1 MKYPITPEFMY
12 SLPLPLMRLY
22 QRLEEQILDDL
33 CSRVAMTGEMTET
46 AIEHIR
52 SLQRRGY
59 DYKKINEYI
68 RKALKLTQSEF
79 DTVWNKAVQR
89 NQQYF
94 DTLIDD
100 NLILGENNFNADL
113 FMQEINAIEMQTLGE
128 LTNITRSMG
137 FACRAPDGTVKV
149 DDIGRMYQR
158 VLDDALM
165 RVESGQSYNVA
176 IRDATKMLTD
186 SGLQYVDYES
196 GWHNRVDVAARR
208 AVMTG
213 VTQLS
218 RQYTEQTAT
227 LLDTPYREVTAHR
240 GARDGEG
247 KTPWASHKK
256 WQGRVYSVRTGD
268 IYPSI
273 YEVCGLAEVDGLCG
287 ANCRHMY
294 HIWIEGVSERTYTDE
309 ELENIDP
316 PPFEFEG
323 KQYTFYEA
331 TQKQRQVEASLR
343 KVKRELIAA
352 KGRGDDEEYTTKA
365 VRYRRL
371 NEEYEA
377 FSKAAGLRPQYER
390 GNIAE
395 FGPKEAREATK
406 AALTPK
412 QLPPEFQQAGGK
424 AKPPAEYDGDF
435 NDFQPLNI
443 SKTEAD
449 TFRSLRDSANKNG
462 FEYGA
467 VIENGKTGNI
477 VTSSLPGAVKI
488 SLDGHGNGL
497 TVLHS
502 HTNAT
507 PFSAKDFEWLLDS
520 KVDKIGVI
528 GYNGD
533 AYVCYIGYGERPSI
547 EEFLSAKRMLETE
560 ANNTVVELP
569 GFFDWTIEER
579 NYMAIREQAYRIAQ
593 HFGWTMEGG
602 RIDG

>member
-12 SLPLPLMRLY
+12 SLPLPLMRIY
-22 QRLEEQILDDL
+22 QRLEEKILEDI

-68 RKALKLTQSEF
+68 RKTLKLTQSEF

-100 NLILGENNFNADL
+100 NLILGEHNFNADL

-137 FACRAPDGTVKV
+137 FAYRAPDGTVKV

-256 WQGRVYSVRTGD
+256 WQGRVYSVRIGD

-273 YEVCGLAEVDGLCG
+273 YEVCGLDEVDGLCG

-294 HIWIEGVSERTYTDE
+294 HIWIDGVSERTYTDE

-395 FGPKEAREATK
+395 FSADAARETNRAYLEIVKK
-406 AALTPK
+406 AD
-412 QLPPEFQQAGGK
+412 GM
-424 AKPPAEYDGDF
+424 YDTGSENGNVD
-435 NDFQPLNI
+435 
-443 SKTEAD
+443 AY
-449 TFRSLRDSANKNG
+449 LRDLPIRRRIQNEYSQEMNVGRQNG
-462 FEYGA
+462 HYVGTNEYNMYVQKQQRQGLYGPS
-467 VIENGKTGNI
+467 VVTVTPDELKELFNQYSSTGIIMRDEKTGRWKESELI
-477 VTSSLPGAVKI
+477 
-488 SLDGHGNGL
+488 
-497 TVLHS
+497 TV
-502 HTNAT
+502 N
-507 PFSAKDFEWLLDS
+507 
-520 KVDKIGVI
+520 DKII
-528 GYNGD
+528 GQTVDLQTGEKIDTPCFTIHYSRKKGWHIVP
-533 AYVCYIGYGERPSI
+533 AYSDNKGRKDCYVQY
-547 EEFLSAKRMLETE
+547 
-560 ANNTVVELP
+560 
-569 GFFDWTIEER
+569 
-579 NYMAIREQAYRIAQ
+579 Q
-593 HFGWTMEGG
+593 
-602 RIDG
+602 

>member
-12 SLPLPLMRLY
+12 SLPLPLIYLF
-22 QRLEEQILDDL
+22 QRLEEQILEDI

-59 DYKKINEYI
+59 DYKAINEYI
-68 RKALKLTQSEF
+68 RKTLKLTQSEF

-113 FMQEINAIEMQTLGE
+113 FMAEINAIEMQTLGE

-137 FACRAPDGTVKV
+137 FAYRAPDGTVKV

-256 WQGRVYSVRTGD
+256 WQGRVYSIHTDD

-273 YEVCGLAEVDGLCG
+273 YEVCGLGEVDGLCG

-294 HIWIEGVSERTYTDE
+294 HVWVEGVSERTYTDE

-352 KGRGDDEEYTTKA
+352 KGRGDDEEYTVKA

-412 QLPPEFQQAGGK
+412 QLPPELQQAGGR

-443 SKTEAD
+443 SKTERD
-449 TFRSLRDSANKNG
+449 SFRSLRDSANKNG

-467 VIENGKTGNI
+467 VIENGRTGNI
-477 VTSSLPGAVKI
+477 VTSNLPGAVKI
-488 SLDGHGNGL
+488 SLDGHGKGL

-533 AYVCYIGYGERPSI
+533 AYICYIGYGDRPPL
-547 EEFLSAKRMLETE
+547 EELRNTADLLANE
-560 ANNTVVELP
+560 ANRTIIDYP
-569 GFFDWTIEER
+569 GFFDWTLEER

>member
-1 MKYPITPEFMY
+1 MRYPITPEFMY
-12 SLPLPLMRLY
+12 SLPLPLIYLF
-22 QRLEEQILDDL
+22 QRLEEQILEDI
-33 CSRVAMTGEMTET
+33 CSRVAMAGEMTET
-46 AIEHIR
+46 AVEHIR

-68 RKALKLTQSEF
+68 RKTLKLTQSEF

-113 FMQEINAIEMQTLGE
+113 FVQEINAIEMQTLGE

-137 FACRAPDGTVKV
+137 FAYRAPDGTVKV

-273 YEVCGLAEVDGLCG
+273 YEVCGLDEVDGLCG

-309 ELENIDP
+309 ELDNIDP

-377 FSKAAGLRPQYER
+377 FSKAAGLRPQRER

-395 FGPKEAREATK
+395 FGADAARETNRAYRELVKK
-406 AALTPK
+406 AD
-412 QLPPEFQQAGGK
+412 GM
-424 AKPPAEYDGDF
+424 YDTGSDSG
-435 NDFQPLNI
+435 NVD
-443 SKTEAD
+443 AY
-449 TFRSLRDSANKNG
+449 LRDLPIRRRIQNEYSHEMNVGRQNGHYVGTNEYNMYVQKQQRQGLYGPSVVTVTPDELKELFNQYSSKGILERFRDTSAWDEK
-462 FEYGA
+462 ET
-467 VIENGKTGNI
+467 IT
-477 VTSSLPGAVKI
+477 
-488 SLDGHGNGL
+488 
-497 TVLHS
+497 
-502 HTNAT
+502 
-507 PFSAKDFEWLLDS
+507 FS
-520 KVDKIGVI
+520 DKVI
-528 GYNGD
+528 GYTVNTKTGEKIETSCFTIHYSRKKGWHIVP
-533 AYVCYIGYGERPSI
+533 AYADMKG
-547 EEFLSAKRMLETE
+547 AKDSYVPTRS
-560 ANNTVVELP
+560 
-569 GFFDWTIEER
+569 G
-579 NYMAIREQAYRIAQ
+579 
-593 HFGWTMEGG
+593 
-602 RIDG
+602 

>member
-22 QRLEEQILDDL
+22 QRLEEQILEDI

-68 RKALKLTQSEF
+68 RKTLKLTQSEF

-100 NLILGENNFNADL
+100 NLILGENNFNSDL

-137 FACRAPDGTVKV
+137 FAYRAPDGTVKV

-273 YEVCGLAEVDGLCG
+273 YEVCGLDEVDGLCG

-377 FSKAAGLRPQYER
+377 FSNAAGLRPQYER

-395 FGPKEAREATK
+395 FGADAARETNRAYLEIVKK
-406 AALTPK
+406 AD
-412 QLPPEFQQAGGK
+412 GM
-424 AKPPAEYDGDF
+424 YDTGSENGNVD
-435 NDFQPLNI
+435 
-443 SKTEAD
+443 AY
-449 TFRSLRDSANKNG
+449 LRDLPIRRRIQNEYSHEMNVGRQNGHYAGTNEYNMYVQKQQRQGLYGPSVVTVTPDELKELFNQYSSTGIIMRDEKTGRWKESELITVNDKIIGQTVDLQTGEKIDTPCFTIHYSRKNG
-462 FEYGA
+462 WH
-467 VIENGKTGNI
+467 I
-477 VTSSLPGAVKI
+477 VPAYSDNKGR
-488 SLDGHGNGL
+488 
-497 TVLHS
+497 
-502 HTNAT
+502 
-507 PFSAKDFEWLLDS
+507 KDC
-520 KVDKIGVI
+520 
-528 GYNGD
+528 
-533 AYVCYIGYGERPSI
+533 YV
-547 EEFLSAKRMLETE
+547 
-560 ANNTVVELP
+560 
-569 GFFDWTIEER
+569 
-579 NYMAIREQAYRIAQ
+579 Q
-593 HFGWTMEGG
+593 HQ
-602 RIDG
+602 

>member
-22 QRLEEQILDDL
+22 QRLEEQILEDI

-68 RKALKLTQSEF
+68 RKTLKLTQSEF
-79 DTVWNKAVQR
+79 DAAWNKAVQR

-113 FMQEINAIEMQTLGE
+113 FVQEINAIEMQTLGE

-137 FACRAPDGTVKV
+137 FAYRAPDGTVKV

-227 LLDTPYREVTAHR
+227 LMDTPYREVTAHR

-273 YEVCGLAEVDGLCG
+273 YEVCGLDEVDGLCG

-316 PPFEFEG
+316 PPFEFDG

-371 NEEYEA
+371 NEEYKA

-395 FGPKEAREATK
+395 FGPKEAREAAKANKDYLDRQQINSPVNSRNTAKGRPSAVLQYNVELNKRQENLLSRLTEYDSRVTVRKADVSLNDLSDLTAKTGVEYALFTK
-406 AALTPK
+406 
-412 QLPPEFQQAGGK
+412 GGERLIIRGSSTKVNIDIAK
-424 AKPPAEYDGDF
+424 AKELA
-435 NDFQPLNI
+435 
-443 SKTEAD
+443 
-449 TFRSLRDSANKNG
+449 
-462 FEYGA
+462 
-467 VIENGKTGNI
+467 
-477 VTSSLPGAVKI
+477 
-488 SLDGHGNGL
+488 
-497 TVLHS
+497 
-502 HTNAT
+502 
-507 PFSAKDFEWLLDS
+507 
-520 KVDKIGVI
+520 
-528 GYNGD
+528 YNGYRWSGHTHPGSD
-533 AYVCYIGYGERPSI
+533 ENTLIASGGDYEVLKAFGQKTSVIYNSLGRYMCFS
-547 EEFLSAKRMLETE
+547 TE
-560 ANNTVVELP
+560 
-569 GFFDWTIEER
+569 
-579 NYMAIREQAYRIAQ
+579 
-593 HFGWTMEGG
+593 
-602 RIDG
+602 

>member
-12 SLPLPLMRLY
+12 SLPLPLIYLF
-22 QRLEEQILDDL
+22 QRLEEQILEDI

-68 RKALKLTQSEF
+68 QKALKLTQSEF

-100 NLILGENNFNADL
+100 NLILGENNFNANL
-113 FMQEINAIEMQTLGE
+113 FMAEINAIEMQTLGE

-137 FACRAPDGTVKV
+137 FAYRAPDGTVKV

-273 YEVCGLAEVDGLCG
+273 YEVCGLDEVDGLCG

-352 KGRGDDEEYTTKA
+352 KGRGDDEEYTVKA

-377 FSKAAGLRPQYER
+377 FSKAAGLRPQRER

-395 FGPKEAREATK
+395 FGADAARETNRAYRELVKK
-406 AALTPK
+406 AD
-412 QLPPEFQQAGGK
+412 GM
-424 AKPPAEYDGDF
+424 YDTGSENGNVD
-435 NDFQPLNI
+435 
-443 SKTEAD
+443 AY
-449 TFRSLRDSANKNG
+449 LRDLPIRRRIQNEYSHEMNVGRQNGHYVGTNEYNMYVQKQQRQGLSGPSVVTVTPEELKELFNQYSSTGIIMRDEKTGRWKESELITVNDKIIGQTVDLQTGEKIDTPCFTIHYSRKNG
-462 FEYGA
+462 WH
-467 VIENGKTGNI
+467 I
-477 VTSSLPGAVKI
+477 VPAYSDNKGM
-488 SLDGHGNGL
+488 
-497 TVLHS
+497 
-502 HTNAT
+502 
-507 PFSAKDFEWLLDS
+507 KDS
-520 KVDKIGVI
+520 
-528 GYNGD
+528 
-533 AYVCYIGYGERPSI
+533 YV
-547 EEFLSAKRMLETE
+547 
-560 ANNTVVELP
+560 
-569 GFFDWTIEER
+569 
-579 NYMAIREQAYRIAQ
+579 Q
-593 HFGWTMEGG
+593 HQ
-602 RIDG
+602 

>member
-1 MKYPITPEFMY
+1 MRYPITPDFMY
-12 SLPLPLMRLY
+12 SLPLPLIYLF
-22 QRLEEQILDDL
+22 QRLEEQILEDI

-59 DYKKINEYI
+59 DYGKINEYI

-113 FMQEINAIEMQTLGE
+113 FMAEINAIEMQTLGE

-137 FACRAPDGTVKV
+137 FAYRAPDGTVKV

-218 RQYTEQTAT
+218 RQYTEQAAT

-256 WQGRVYSVRTGD
+256 WQGRVYSIHTGD

-273 YEVCGLAEVDGLCG
+273 YEVCGLGEVDGLCG

-294 HIWIEGVSERTYTDE
+294 HVWVEGVSERTYTDE

-352 KGRGDDEEYTTKA
+352 KGRGDDEEYTVKA

-377 FSKAAGLRPQYER
+377 FSKAAGLRTQRER

-395 FGPKEAREATK
+395 FGPKEAREASKAAKAFDNRTAESQRIIEKTVVNQPENDIMRLPDIQIGRSVGAKAANYDIVLPNSEIVHLTEGTKVTEVQVIAGKGRNRKIDVVHILIERYPGTKESEWQKAKGIGYVDYRGESYK
-406 AALTPK
+406 AALHWYQEPTIGRVEWKVKPDA
-412 QLPPEFQQAGGK
+412 AG
-424 AKPPAEYDGDF
+424 
-435 NDFQPLNI
+435 N
-443 SKTEAD
+443 
-449 TFRSLRDSANKNG
+449 
-462 FEYGA
+462 
-467 VIENGKTGNI
+467 
-477 VTSSLPGAVKI
+477 
-488 SLDGHGNGL
+488 
-497 TVLHS
+497 
-502 HTNAT
+502 
-507 PFSAKDFEWLLDS
+507 W
-520 KVDKIGVI
+520 
-528 GYNGD
+528 
-533 AYVCYIGYGERPSI
+533 
-547 EEFLSAKRMLETE
+547 
-560 ANNTVVELP
+560 
-569 GFFDWTIEER
+569 FFDE
-579 NYMAIREQAYRIAQ
+579 
-593 HFGWTMEGG
+593 
-602 RIDG
+602 D

>member
-1 MKYPITPEFMY
+1 MY

-22 QRLEEQILDDL
+22 QRLEEQILEDI

-68 RKALKLTQSEF
+68 RKTLKLTQSEF
-79 DTVWNKAVQR
+79 DTVWNKTVQR

-100 NLILGENNFNADL
+100 NLILGENNFKADL
-113 FMQEINAIEMQTLGE
+113 FMAEINAIEMQTLGE

-137 FACRAPDGTVKV
+137 FAYRAPDGTVKV

-273 YEVCGLAEVDGLCG
+273 YEVCGLDEVDGLCG

-377 FSKAAGLRPQYER
+377 FSKAAGLRPQRER

-395 FGPKEAREATK
+395 FGADAARETNRAYRELVKKAEGMYDTGSENGNVDAYLRDLPIRRRIQNEYSHEMNVGQQNKHYPGTNEYNMYVQKQQKLGLYGPSIVTVTQDELKELFNQYSSTGIIMRDEKIGRWKEAELIT
-406 AALTPK
+406 
-412 QLPPEFQQAGGK
+412 
-424 AKPPAEYDGDF
+424 
-435 NDFQPLNI
+435 
-443 SKTEAD
+443 
-449 TFRSLRDSANKNG
+449 
-462 FEYGA
+462 
-467 VIENGKTGNI
+467 
-477 VTSSLPGAVKI
+477 
-488 SLDGHGNGL
+488 
-497 TVLHS
+497 
-502 HTNAT
+502 TN
-507 PFSAKDFEWLLDS
+507 
-520 KVDKIGVI
+520 DKII
-528 GYNGD
+528 GQTVDLQTGEKIDTSCFTIHYSRKKGWHIVP
-533 AYVCYIGYGERPSI
+533 AYADNKG
-547 EEFLSAKRMLETE
+547 
-560 ANNTVVELP
+560 
-569 GFFDWTIEER
+569 
-579 NYMAIREQAYRIAQ
+579 REDSYVQ
-593 HFGWTMEGG
+593 HQ
-602 RIDG
+602 

>member
-1 MKYPITPEFMY
+1 MRYPITPDFMY
-12 SLPLPLMRLY
+12 SLPLPLIYLF
-22 QRLEEQILDDL
+22 QRLEEQILEDI

-59 DYKKINEYI
+59 DYRKINEYI
-68 RKALKLTQSEF
+68 RKTLNLTQSEF

-113 FMQEINAIEMQTLGE
+113 FMAEINAIEMQTLGE

-137 FACRAPDGTVKV
+137 FAYRAPDGTVKV

-176 IRDATKMLTD
+176 IRDAAKMLTD
-186 SGLQYVDYES
+186 SGLQYVDYET

-273 YEVCGLAEVDGLCG
+273 YEVCGLDEVDGLCG

-371 NEEYEA
+371 NDEYEA

-395 FGPKEAREATK
+395 FGADAARETNRAYRELVKRADGMYDTGSENGNVDAYLRDLPIRRRIQNEYSHEMNVGRQNGHYVGTNEYNMYVQKQQRQGFYGPSVITAT
-406 AALTPK
+406 
-412 QLPPEFQQAGGK
+412 
-424 AKPPAEYDGDF
+424 PAELKELFEQYS
-435 NDFQPLNI
+435 
-443 SKTEAD
+443 SKGILERFRD
-449 TFRSLRDSANKNG
+449 TSAWDEK
-462 FEYGA
+462 ET
-467 VIENGKTGNI
+467 IT
-477 VTSSLPGAVKI
+477 
-488 SLDGHGNGL
+488 
-497 TVLHS
+497 
-502 HTNAT
+502 
-507 PFSAKDFEWLLDS
+507 FS
-520 KVDKIGVI
+520 DKVI
-528 GYNGD
+528 GYTVNTKTGEKIETSCFTIHYSRKKGWHIVP
-533 AYVCYIGYGERPSI
+533 AYADMKG
-547 EEFLSAKRMLETE
+547 AKDSYVPTRS
-560 ANNTVVELP
+560 
-569 GFFDWTIEER
+569 G
-579 NYMAIREQAYRIAQ
+579 
-593 HFGWTMEGG
+593 
-602 RIDG
+602 

>member
-22 QRLEEQILDDL
+22 QRLEEQILEDI

-52 SLQRRGY
+52 SLKRRGY

-68 RKALKLTQSEF
+68 RNTLKLTQSEF
-79 DTVWNKAVQR
+79 DAVWNKAVQR

-94 DTLIDD
+94 NTLIDD

-137 FACRAPDGTVKV
+137 FAYRAPDGTVKV
-149 DDIGRMYQR
+149 DDIGEMYQR

-273 YEVCGLAEVDGLCG
+273 YEVCGLDEVDGLCG

-395 FGPKEAREATK
+395 FGPKEARETAK
-406 AALTPK
+406 ANKDYLERQQINSPVNSRNTAKGRPSAVLQYNVELNKRQENLLSRLTEYDSRVTERKADVSLNDLSALTAK
-412 QLPPEFQQAGGK
+412 TGVEYALFTKGGERLIIRGSSTKVNIDIAK
-424 AKPPAEYDGDF
+424 AKELA
-435 NDFQPLNI
+435 
-443 SKTEAD
+443 
-449 TFRSLRDSANKNG
+449 
-462 FEYGA
+462 
-467 VIENGKTGNI
+467 
-477 VTSSLPGAVKI
+477 
-488 SLDGHGNGL
+488 
-497 TVLHS
+497 
-502 HTNAT
+502 
-507 PFSAKDFEWLLDS
+507 
-520 KVDKIGVI
+520 
-528 GYNGD
+528 YNGYRWSGHTHPGSD
-533 AYVCYIGYGERPSI
+533 ENTLIASGGDYEVLKAFGQKTSVIYNSLGRYMCFS
-547 EEFLSAKRMLETE
+547 TE
-560 ANNTVVELP
+560 
-569 GFFDWTIEER
+569 
-579 NYMAIREQAYRIAQ
+579 
-593 HFGWTMEGG
+593 
-602 RIDG
+602 

>member
-1 MKYPITPEFMY
+1 MRYPITPEFMY
-12 SLPLPLMRLY
+12 SLPLPLIYLF
-22 QRLEEQILDDL
+22 QRLEEQILEDI
-33 CSRVAMTGEMTET
+33 CSRIAVTGEMTET

-59 DYKKINEYI
+59 DYKKIKEYI
-68 RKALKLTQSEF
+68 RKTLKLTQSEF
-79 DTVWNKAVQR
+79 DAVWNKAVQR

-137 FACRAPDGTVKV
+137 FAYRAPDGTVKV

-273 YEVCGLAEVDGLCG
+273 YEVCGLDEVDGLCG

-352 KGRGDDEEYTTKA
+352 KGRGDDEEYTAKA

-395 FGPKEAREATK
+395 FGSKEAREAAK
-406 AALTPK
+406 ASKDYLVVQQINSPVSSRNTAKGRPSAVLQYNVELNKRQKNLLSQLSEYDSRVTVRKSDVSLTDLSALTAK
-412 QLPPEFQQAGGK
+412 TGVEYALFTKGGERLIIRGSSTKVNIDVAK
-424 AKPPAEYDGDF
+424 AKE
-435 NDFQPLNI
+435 L
-443 SKTEAD
+443 
-449 TFRSLRDSANKNG
+449 
-462 FEYGA
+462 
-467 VIENGKTGNI
+467 V
-477 VTSSLPGAVKI
+477 
-488 SLDGHGNGL
+488 
-497 TVLHS
+497 
-502 HTNAT
+502 
-507 PFSAKDFEWLLDS
+507 
-520 KVDKIGVI
+520 
-528 GYNGD
+528 YNGYRWSGHTHPGLD
-533 AYVCYIGYGERPSI
+533 ENTLIASGGDYEVLKAFGQKTSVIYNSLGRYMCFS
-547 EEFLSAKRMLETE
+547 TE
-560 ANNTVVELP
+560 
-569 GFFDWTIEER
+569 
-579 NYMAIREQAYRIAQ
+579 
-593 HFGWTMEGG
+593 
-602 RIDG
+602 

>member
-22 QRLEEQILDDL
+22 QRLEEQILEDI

-137 FACRAPDGTVKV
+137 FAYRAPDGTVTV
-149 DDIGRMYQR
+149 DDIGKMYQR

-273 YEVCGLAEVDGLCG
+273 YEVCGLDEVDGLCG

-390 GNIAE
+390 GNIVE

-412 QLPPEFQQAGGK
+412 QLPTEFQQAGGK

-449 TFRSLRDSANKNG
+449 TFRYLRDSANKTG

-533 AYVCYIGYGERPSI
+533 AHVCYIGYGDRPPL
-547 EEFLSAKRMLETE
+547 EELRNTADLLANE
-560 ANNTVVELP
+560 ANRTIIDYP
-569 GFFDWTIEER
+569 GFFEWSLEER

>member
-1 MKYPITPEFMY
+1 MAKYPITPEFMY

-22 QRLEEQILDDL
+22 QRLEEQVLEDI
-33 CSRVAMTGEMTET
+33 CSRVAMIGEMTET

-59 DYKKINEYI
+59 DYKAINEYI
-68 RKALKLTQSEF
+68 RKTLKLTQSEF

-113 FMQEINAIEMQTLGE
+113 FMAEINAIEMQTLGE

-137 FACRAPDGTVKV
+137 FAYRAPDGTVKV
-149 DDIGRMYQR
+149 DDIGKMYQR

-186 SGLQYVDYES
+186 SGLQYVDYET

-273 YEVCGLAEVDGLCG
+273 YEVCGLDEVDGLCG

-395 FGPKEAREATK
+395 FGADAARETNRAYRELVK
-406 AALTPK
+406 RAD
-412 QLPPEFQQAGGK
+412 GM
-424 AKPPAEYDGDF
+424 YDTGSE
-435 NDFQPLNI
+435 NGNV
-443 SKTEAD
+443 D
-449 TFRSLRDSANKNG
+449 TYLRDLPIQRRIQNEYSHEMNVGRQNG
-462 FEYGA
+462 HYVGTNEYNMYVQKQQRQGLYGPS
-467 VIENGKTGNI
+467 VVTVTPDELKELFNQYSSTGIIMRDEKTGRWKESELI
-477 VTSSLPGAVKI
+477 
-488 SLDGHGNGL
+488 
-497 TVLHS
+497 TV
-502 HTNAT
+502 N
-507 PFSAKDFEWLLDS
+507 
-520 KVDKIGVI
+520 DKII
-528 GYNGD
+528 GQTVDLQTGEKIDTPCFTIHYSRKKGWHIVP
-533 AYVCYIGYGERPSI
+533 AYSDNKGMKDYYV
-547 EEFLSAKRMLETE
+547 
-560 ANNTVVELP
+560 
-569 GFFDWTIEER
+569 
-579 NYMAIREQAYRIAQ
+579 Q
-593 HFGWTMEGG
+593 HQ
-602 RIDG
+602 

>member
-22 QRLEEQILDDL
+22 QRLEEQILEDI
-33 CSRVAMTGEMTET
+33 CSRVAVTGEMTET

-137 FACRAPDGTVKV
+137 FAYRAPDGTVKV

-165 RVESGQSYNVA
+165 RVESGQSYNAA

-227 LLDTPYREVTAHR
+227 LMDTPYREVTAHR

-273 YEVCGLAEVDGLCG
+273 YEVCGLDEVDGLCG

-316 PPFEFEG
+316 PPFEFDG

-371 NEEYEA
+371 NEEYKA

-395 FGPKEAREATK
+395 FGPKEAREAAK
-406 AALTPK
+406 ANKDYLDRQQINSPVNSRNTAKGRPSAVLQYNVELNKRQENLLSRLTEYDSRVTVRKADVSLNDLSALTAK
-412 QLPPEFQQAGGK
+412 TGVEYALFTKGGERLIIRGSSTKVNIDIAK
-424 AKPPAEYDGDF
+424 AKELA
-435 NDFQPLNI
+435 
-443 SKTEAD
+443 
-449 TFRSLRDSANKNG
+449 
-462 FEYGA
+462 
-467 VIENGKTGNI
+467 
-477 VTSSLPGAVKI
+477 
-488 SLDGHGNGL
+488 
-497 TVLHS
+497 
-502 HTNAT
+502 
-507 PFSAKDFEWLLDS
+507 
-520 KVDKIGVI
+520 
-528 GYNGD
+528 YNGYRWSGHTHPGSD
-533 AYVCYIGYGERPSI
+533 ENTLIASGGDYEVLKAFGQKTSVIYNSLGRYMCFS
-547 EEFLSAKRMLETE
+547 TE
-560 ANNTVVELP
+560 
-569 GFFDWTIEER
+569 
-579 NYMAIREQAYRIAQ
+579 
-593 HFGWTMEGG
+593 
-602 RIDG
+602 

>member
-12 SLPLPLMRLY
+12 SLPLSLMRLY
-22 QRLEEQILDDL
+22 QRLEEQILEDI

-68 RKALKLTQSEF
+68 RKTLKLTQSEF

-137 FACRAPDGTVKV
+137 FAYRAPDGTVKV
-149 DDIGRMYQR
+149 DDIGKTYQR

-176 IRDATKMLTD
+176 IRDATKMLTE

-273 YEVCGLAEVDGLCG
+273 YEVCGLDEVDGLCG

-377 FSKAAGLRPQYER
+377 FSNAAGLRPQYER

-395 FGPKEAREATK
+395 FGADAARETNRAYLEIVKK
-406 AALTPK
+406 AD
-412 QLPPEFQQAGGK
+412 GM
-424 AKPPAEYDGDF
+424 YDTGSENGNVD
-435 NDFQPLNI
+435 
-443 SKTEAD
+443 AY
-449 TFRSLRDSANKNG
+449 LRDLPIRRRIQNEYSHEMNVGRQNGHYAGTNEYNMYVQKQQRQGLYGPSVVTVTPDELKELFNQYSSTGIIMRDEKTGRWKESELITVNDKIIGQTVDLQTGEKIDTPCFTIHYSRKNG
-462 FEYGA
+462 WH
-467 VIENGKTGNI
+467 I
-477 VTSSLPGAVKI
+477 VPAYSDNKGR
-488 SLDGHGNGL
+488 
-497 TVLHS
+497 
-502 HTNAT
+502 
-507 PFSAKDFEWLLDS
+507 KDC
-520 KVDKIGVI
+520 
-528 GYNGD
+528 
-533 AYVCYIGYGERPSI
+533 YV
-547 EEFLSAKRMLETE
+547 
-560 ANNTVVELP
+560 
-569 GFFDWTIEER
+569 
-579 NYMAIREQAYRIAQ
+579 Q
-593 HFGWTMEGG
+593 HQ
-602 RIDG
+602 

>member
-1 MKYPITPEFMY
+1 MAKYPITPEFMY

-22 QRLEEQILDDL
+22 QRLEEQILEDI

-68 RKALKLTQSEF
+68 RKTLKLTQSEF

-137 FACRAPDGTVKV
+137 FAYRAPDGTVKV

-273 YEVCGLAEVDGLCG
+273 YEVCGLDEVDGLCG

-371 NEEYEA
+371 NEEYDA

-395 FGPKEAREATK
+395 FGSDAARETNRAYLEIVKK
-406 AALTPK
+406 AD
-412 QLPPEFQQAGGK
+412 GM
-424 AKPPAEYDGDF
+424 YDTGSENGNVD
-435 NDFQPLNI
+435 
-443 SKTEAD
+443 AY
-449 TFRSLRDSANKNG
+449 LRDLPIRRRIQNEYSHEMNVGRQNG
-462 FEYGA
+462 HYVGTNEYNMYVQKQQRQGLYGPS
-467 VIENGKTGNI
+467 VVTVTPDELKELFNQYSSTGIIMRDEKTGRWKESELI
-477 VTSSLPGAVKI
+477 
-488 SLDGHGNGL
+488 
-497 TVLHS
+497 TV
-502 HTNAT
+502 N
-507 PFSAKDFEWLLDS
+507 
-520 KVDKIGVI
+520 DKII
-528 GYNGD
+528 GQTVDLQTGEKIDTPCFMIHYSRKKGWHIVP
-533 AYVCYIGYGERPSI
+533 AYADNKGRKDSYV
-547 EEFLSAKRMLETE
+547 
-560 ANNTVVELP
+560 
-569 GFFDWTIEER
+569 
-579 NYMAIREQAYRIAQ
+579 Q
-593 HFGWTMEGG
+593 HP
-602 RIDG
+602 

>member
-22 QRLEEQILDDL
+22 QRLEEQILEDI

-68 RKALKLTQSEF
+68 RKTLKLTQSEF

-100 NLILGENNFNADL
+100 NLILGENNFNAGL

-137 FACRAPDGTVKV
+137 FAYRAPDGTVKV
-149 DDIGRMYQR
+149 DDIGKTYQR

-273 YEVCGLAEVDGLCG
+273 YAVCGLDEVDGLCG

-331 TQKQRQVEASLR
+331 TQKQRQVEAALR

-377 FSKAAGLRPQYER
+377 FSKAAGLRPQRER

-395 FGPKEAREATK
+395 FGADAARETNRAYRELVKK
-406 AALTPK
+406 A
-412 QLPPEFQQAGGK
+412 EGM
-424 AKPPAEYDGDF
+424 YDTGSENGNVD
-435 NDFQPLNI
+435 
-443 SKTEAD
+443 AY
-449 TFRSLRDSANKNG
+449 LRDLPIRRRIQNEYSQEMNVGRQNGHYVGAN
-462 FEYGA
+462 EYNMYVQKQQRQGLYGPS
-467 VIENGKTGNI
+467 VVTVTPDELKELFNQYSSTGIILRDKKTGAWKQSELI
-477 VTSSLPGAVKI
+477 
-488 SLDGHGNGL
+488 
-497 TVLHS
+497 TV
-502 HTNAT
+502 N
-507 PFSAKDFEWLLDS
+507 
-520 KVDKIGVI
+520 DKII
-528 GYNGD
+528 GQAVDLYT
-533 AYVCYIGYGERPSI
+533 GERVDTDC
-547 EEFLSAKRMLETE
+547 F
-560 ANNTVVELP
+560 
-569 GFFDWTIEER
+569 TIHYSLKKGWHIVPA
-579 NYMAIREQAYRIAQ
+579 YMDKKGEKA
-593 HFGWTMEGG
+593 
-602 RIDG
+602 DV

>member
-22 QRLEEQILDDL
+22 QRLEEQILEDI

-68 RKALKLTQSEF
+68 RKTLKLTQSEF
-79 DTVWNKAVQR
+79 DAAWNKAVQR

-113 FMQEINAIEMQTLGE
+113 FVQEINAIEMQTLGE

-137 FACRAPDGTVKV
+137 FAYRAPDGTVKV

-227 LLDTPYREVTAHR
+227 LMDTPYREVTAHR

-273 YEVCGLAEVDGLCG
+273 YEVCGLDEVDGLCG

-294 HIWIEGVSERTYTDE
+294 HIWIEGVSKRTYTDE

-316 PPFEFEG
+316 PPFEFDG

-371 NEEYEA
+371 NEEYKA

-395 FGPKEAREATK
+395 FGPKEAREAAK
-406 AALTPK
+406 ANKDYLDRQQINSPVNSRNTAKGRPSAVLQYNVELNKRQENLLSRLTEYDSRVTVRKADVSLNDLSALTAK
-412 QLPPEFQQAGGK
+412 TGVEYALFTKGGERLIIRGSSTKVNIDIAK
-424 AKPPAEYDGDF
+424 AKELA
-435 NDFQPLNI
+435 
-443 SKTEAD
+443 
-449 TFRSLRDSANKNG
+449 
-462 FEYGA
+462 
-467 VIENGKTGNI
+467 
-477 VTSSLPGAVKI
+477 
-488 SLDGHGNGL
+488 
-497 TVLHS
+497 
-502 HTNAT
+502 
-507 PFSAKDFEWLLDS
+507 
-520 KVDKIGVI
+520 
-528 GYNGD
+528 YNGYRWSGHTHPGSD
-533 AYVCYIGYGERPSI
+533 ENTLIASGGDYEVLKAFGQKTSVIYNSLGRYMCFS
-547 EEFLSAKRMLETE
+547 TE
-560 ANNTVVELP
+560 
-569 GFFDWTIEER
+569 
-579 NYMAIREQAYRIAQ
+579 
-593 HFGWTMEGG
+593 
-602 RIDG
+602 

>member
-1 MKYPITPEFMY
+1 MRYPITPDFMY
-12 SLPLPLMRLY
+12 SLPLPLIYLF
-22 QRLEEQILDDL
+22 QRLEEQILEDI

-59 DYKKINEYI
+59 DYKIINEYI
-68 RKALKLTQSEF
+68 RKTLKLTQSEF

-100 NLILGENNFNADL
+100 NLILGENNFNANL
-113 FMQEINAIEMQTLGE
+113 FMAEINAIEMQTLGE

-137 FACRAPDGTVKV
+137 FAYRAPDGTVKV

-196 GWHNRVDVAARR
+196 GWHNRIDVAARR

-240 GARDGEG
+240 GARDVDSPN
-247 KTPWASHKK
+247 PWSSHKK
-256 WQGRVYSVRTGD
+256 WQGRVYSIHTGD

-273 YEVCGLAEVDGLCG
+273 YEVCGLDEVDGLCG

-294 HIWIEGVSERTYTDE
+294 HVWVEGVSERTYTDE

-377 FSKAAGLRPQYER
+377 FSKAAGLRPQRER
-390 GNIAE
+390 GNIAD
-395 FGPKEAREATK
+395 FGPKEAREAVKASKDYLDWKQQINSPVSSRNTAKGRPSAVLQYNIELNNRQENLLSQLSEYDSRATVRKADVSLTDLSTLTAKTGVEYAMFTK
-406 AALTPK
+406 
-412 QLPPEFQQAGGK
+412 GGERLIIRGSSTKVNIDVAK
-424 AKPPAEYDGDF
+424 AKELAYNGYRWSGHTHPGLDENTLIASSGDYEVLKAF
-435 NDFQPLNI
+435 GQ
-443 SKTEAD
+443 KTSVIYN
-449 TFRSLRDSANKNG
+449 SLGR
-462 FEYGA
+462 YMC
-467 VIENGKTGNI
+467 
-477 VTSSLPGAVKI
+477 
-488 SLDGHGNGL
+488 
-497 TVLHS
+497 
-502 HTNAT
+502 
-507 PFSAKDFEWLLDS
+507 FSAE
-520 KVDKIGVI
+520 
-528 GYNGD
+528 
-533 AYVCYIGYGERPSI
+533 
-547 EEFLSAKRMLETE
+547 
-560 ANNTVVELP
+560 
-569 GFFDWTIEER
+569 
-579 NYMAIREQAYRIAQ
+579 
-593 HFGWTMEGG
+593 
-602 RIDG
+602 

>member
-22 QRLEEQILDDL
+22 QRLEEQILEDI

-89 NQQYF
+89 NQRYF

-100 NLILGENNFNADL
+100 NLILGENNFKADL
-113 FMQEINAIEMQTLGE
+113 FMAEINAIEMQTLGE

-137 FACRAPDGTVKV
+137 FAYRAPDGTVKV

-196 GWHNRVDVAARR
+196 GWHNRVEVAARR

-273 YEVCGLAEVDGLCG
+273 YEVCGLDEVDGLCG

-395 FGPKEAREATK
+395 FGPKEAREAAK

-412 QLPPEFQQAGGK
+412 QLPLEFQQAGGK

-507 PFSAKDFEWLLDS
+507 PFSAKDLEWLLDS

-533 AYVCYIGYGERPSI
+533 AYVCYIGYGDRPPL
-547 EEFLSAKRMLETE
+547 EELRNTADLLANE
-560 ANNTVVELP
+560 ANRTIIDYP
-569 GFFDWTIEER
+569 GFFEWSLEER

>member
-1 MKYPITPEFMY
+1 MAKYPITPEFMY

-22 QRLEEQILDDL
+22 QRLEEQILEDI

-68 RKALKLTQSEF
+68 RKTLKLTQSEF
-79 DTVWNKAVQR
+79 DAAWNKAVQR

-113 FMQEINAIEMQTLGE
+113 FVQEINAIEMQTLGE

-137 FACRAPDGTVKV
+137 FAYRAPDGTVKV

-227 LLDTPYREVTAHR
+227 LMDTPYREVTAHR

-273 YEVCGLAEVDGLCG
+273 YEVCGLDEVDGLCG

-316 PPFEFEG
+316 PPFEFDG

-371 NEEYEA
+371 NEEYKA

-395 FGPKEAREATK
+395 FGPKEAREAAK
-406 AALTPK
+406 ANKDYLDRQQINSPVNSRNTAKGRPSAVLQYNVELNKRQENLLSRLTEYDSRVTVRKADVSLNDLSALTAK
-412 QLPPEFQQAGGK
+412 TGVEYALFTKGGERLIIRGSSTKVNIDIAK
-424 AKPPAEYDGDF
+424 AKELA
-435 NDFQPLNI
+435 
-443 SKTEAD
+443 
-449 TFRSLRDSANKNG
+449 
-462 FEYGA
+462 
-467 VIENGKTGNI
+467 
-477 VTSSLPGAVKI
+477 
-488 SLDGHGNGL
+488 
-497 TVLHS
+497 
-502 HTNAT
+502 
-507 PFSAKDFEWLLDS
+507 
-520 KVDKIGVI
+520 
-528 GYNGD
+528 YNGYRWSGHTHPGSD
-533 AYVCYIGYGERPSI
+533 ENTLIASGGDYEVLKAFGQKTSVIYNSLGRYMCFS
-547 EEFLSAKRMLETE
+547 TE
-560 ANNTVVELP
+560 
-569 GFFDWTIEER
+569 
-579 NYMAIREQAYRIAQ
+579 
-593 HFGWTMEGG
+593 
-602 RIDG
+602 

>member
-22 QRLEEQILDDL
+22 QRLEEQILEDI
-33 CSRVAMTGEMTET
+33 CSHVAMTGEMTET

-68 RKALKLTQSEF
+68 RKTLKLTQSEF

-100 NLILGENNFNADL
+100 NLVLGENNFNAEL
-113 FMQEINAIEMQTLGE
+113 FMQGINAIEMQTLGE

-137 FACRAPDGTVKV
+137 FAYRAPDGTVKV

-273 YEVCGLAEVDGLCG
+273 YEVCGLDEVDGLCG

-390 GNIAE
+390 GNIAD
-395 FGPKEAREATK
+395 FGPKEAREAVKASKDYLDGKQQINSPVSSRNTAKGRPSAVLQYNVELNKRQENLLSQLSEYDSRATVRKADVSLTDLSTLTAKTGVEYAMFTK
-406 AALTPK
+406 
-412 QLPPEFQQAGGK
+412 GGERLIIRGSSTKVNIDVAK
-424 AKPPAEYDGDF
+424 AKELAYNGYRWSGHTHPGLDENTLIASSGDYEVLKAF
-435 NDFQPLNI
+435 GQ
-443 SKTEAD
+443 KTSVIYN
-449 TFRSLRDSANKNG
+449 SLGR
-462 FEYGA
+462 YMC
-467 VIENGKTGNI
+467 
-477 VTSSLPGAVKI
+477 
-488 SLDGHGNGL
+488 
-497 TVLHS
+497 
-502 HTNAT
+502 
-507 PFSAKDFEWLLDS
+507 FSAE
-520 KVDKIGVI
+520 
-528 GYNGD
+528 
-533 AYVCYIGYGERPSI
+533 
-547 EEFLSAKRMLETE
+547 
-560 ANNTVVELP
+560 
-569 GFFDWTIEER
+569 
-579 NYMAIREQAYRIAQ
+579 
-593 HFGWTMEGG
+593 
-602 RIDG
+602 

>member
-1 MKYPITPEFMY
+1 MRYPITPEFMY
-12 SLPLPLMRLY
+12 SLPLPLIYLF
-22 QRLEEQILDDL
+22 QRLEEQILEDI

-68 RKALKLTQSEF
+68 RKTLKLTQSEF

-94 DTLIDD
+94 DTLMDD

-113 FMQEINAIEMQTLGE
+113 FMREINAIEMQTLGE

-137 FACRAPDGTVKV
+137 FAYRAPDGTVKV

-186 SGLQYVDYES
+186 SGLQYVDYET

-273 YEVCGLAEVDGLCG
+273 YEVCGLDEVDGLCG

-331 TQKQRQVEASLR
+331 TQKQRQGEASLR

-352 KGRGDDEEYTTKA
+352 KARGDDEEYTVKA

-371 NEEYEA
+371 NDEYEA
-377 FSKAAGLRPQYER
+377 FSKAAGLRPQRER

-406 AALTPK
+406 AAKTYDTKAAESQSIIEKTVVNQPENGIMR
-412 QLPPEFQQAGGK
+412 LPDIQIGRSVGAKAASQNVLDPGTGEYFSFVEGSRIQNVEVFAGYGTK
-424 AKPPAEYDGDF
+424 S
-435 NDFQPLNI
+435 PL
-443 SKTEAD
+443 KDE
-449 TFRSLRDSANKNG
+449 
-462 FEYGA
+462 
-467 VIENGKTGNI
+467 VIE
-477 VTSSLPGAVKI
+477 
-488 SLDGHGNGL
+488 GL
-497 TVLHS
+497 TREFENLIKDPNKWQH
-502 HTNAT
+502 
-507 PFSAKDFEWLLDS
+507 AKGFGMLDVYGDETGAEVHWFQAEGVGRVKFKVKRWL
-520 KVDKIGVI
+520 
-528 GYNGD
+528 
-533 AYVCYIGYGERPSI
+533 E
-547 EEFLSAKRMLETE
+547 
-560 ANNTVVELP
+560 
-569 GFFDWTIEER
+569 
-579 NYMAIREQAYRIAQ
+579 
-593 HFGWTMEGG
+593 
-602 RIDG
+602 

>member
-1 MKYPITPEFMY
+1 MRYPITPEFMY
-12 SLPLPLMRLY
+12 SLPLPLIYLF
-22 QRLEEQILDDL
+22 QRLEEQILEDI

-68 RKALKLTQSEF
+68 RKTLKLTQSEF

-137 FACRAPDGTVKV
+137 FAYRAPDGTVKV

-227 LLDTPYREVTAHR
+227 LFDTPYREVTAHR

-273 YEVCGLAEVDGLCG
+273 YEVCGLDEVDGLCG

-331 TQKQRQVEASLR
+331 TQKQRQVEASMR

-377 FSKAAGLRPQYER
+377 FSKAAGLRPQRER

-395 FGPKEAREATK
+395 FGADAARETNRAYRELVKKAEGMYDTGSENGNVDAYLRDLPIRRRIQNEYSHEMNVGQQNKHYPGTNEYNMYVQKQQKLGLYGPSIVTVTQDELKELFNQYSSTGIIMRDEKIGRWKEAELIT
-406 AALTPK
+406 
-412 QLPPEFQQAGGK
+412 
-424 AKPPAEYDGDF
+424 
-435 NDFQPLNI
+435 
-443 SKTEAD
+443 
-449 TFRSLRDSANKNG
+449 
-462 FEYGA
+462 
-467 VIENGKTGNI
+467 
-477 VTSSLPGAVKI
+477 
-488 SLDGHGNGL
+488 
-497 TVLHS
+497 
-502 HTNAT
+502 TN
-507 PFSAKDFEWLLDS
+507 
-520 KVDKIGVI
+520 DKII
-528 GYNGD
+528 GQTVDLQTGEKIDTSCFTIHYSRKKGWHIVP
-533 AYVCYIGYGERPSI
+533 AYADNKGRKDSYV
-547 EEFLSAKRMLETE
+547 
-560 ANNTVVELP
+560 
-569 GFFDWTIEER
+569 
-579 NYMAIREQAYRIAQ
+579 Q
-593 HFGWTMEGG
+593 HQ
-602 RIDG
+602 

>member
-22 QRLEEQILDDL
+22 QRLEEQILEDI

-68 RKALKLTQSEF
+68 RKTLKLTQSEF
-79 DTVWNKAVQR
+79 DAAWNKAVQR

-113 FMQEINAIEMQTLGE
+113 FVQEINAIEMQTLGE

-137 FACRAPDGTVKV
+137 FAYRAPDGTVKV

-227 LLDTPYREVTAHR
+227 LMDTPYREVTAHR

-273 YEVCGLAEVDGLCG
+273 YEVCGLDEVDGLCG

-316 PPFEFEG
+316 PPFEFDG

-371 NEEYEA
+371 NEEYKA

-390 GNIAE
+390 GNIAK
-395 FGPKEAREATK
+395 FGPKEAREAAK
-406 AALTPK
+406 ANKDYLDRQQINSPVNSRNTAKGRPSAVLQYNVELNKRQENLLSRLTEYDSRVTVRKADVSLNDLSALTAK
-412 QLPPEFQQAGGK
+412 TGVEYALFTKGGERLIIRGSSTKVNIDIAK
-424 AKPPAEYDGDF
+424 AKELA
-435 NDFQPLNI
+435 
-443 SKTEAD
+443 
-449 TFRSLRDSANKNG
+449 
-462 FEYGA
+462 
-467 VIENGKTGNI
+467 
-477 VTSSLPGAVKI
+477 
-488 SLDGHGNGL
+488 
-497 TVLHS
+497 
-502 HTNAT
+502 
-507 PFSAKDFEWLLDS
+507 
-520 KVDKIGVI
+520 
-528 GYNGD
+528 YNGYRWSGHTHPGSD
-533 AYVCYIGYGERPSI
+533 ENTLIASGGDYEVLKAFGQKTSVIYNSLGRYMCFS
-547 EEFLSAKRMLETE
+547 TE
-560 ANNTVVELP
+560 
-569 GFFDWTIEER
+569 
-579 NYMAIREQAYRIAQ
+579 
-593 HFGWTMEGG
+593 
-602 RIDG
+602 

>member
-1 MKYPITPEFMY
+1 MRYPITPDFMY
-12 SLPLPLMRLY
+12 SLPLPLIYLF
-22 QRLEEQILDDL
+22 QRLEEQILEDI

-68 RKALKLTQSEF
+68 RKTLKLTQSEF

-100 NLILGENNFNADL
+100 NLILGENNFNANL
-113 FMQEINAIEMQTLGE
+113 FMAEINAIEMQTLGE

-137 FACRAPDGTVKV
+137 FAYRAPDGMVKV

-240 GARDGEG
+240 GARDVDSPN
-247 KTPWASHKK
+247 PWSSHKK
-256 WQGRVYSVRTGD
+256 WQGRVYSIHTDD

-273 YEVCGLAEVDGLCG
+273 YEVCGLDEVDGLCG

-294 HIWIEGVSERTYTDE
+294 HIWVEGVSERTYTDE

-377 FSKAAGLRPQYER
+377 LSKAAGLRPQRER
-390 GNIAE
+390 GNIAD
-395 FGPKEAREATK
+395 FGPKEAREAVKASKDYLDWKQQINSPVSSRNTAKGRPSAVLQYNIELNKRQENLLSQLSEYDSRATVRKADVSLTDLSTLTAKTGVEYAMFTK
-406 AALTPK
+406 
-412 QLPPEFQQAGGK
+412 GGERLIIRGSSTKVNIDVAK
-424 AKPPAEYDGDF
+424 AKELAYNGYRWSGHTHPGLDENTLIASSGDYEVLKAF
-435 NDFQPLNI
+435 GQ
-443 SKTEAD
+443 KTSVIYN
-449 TFRSLRDSANKNG
+449 SLGR
-462 FEYGA
+462 YMC
-467 VIENGKTGNI
+467 
-477 VTSSLPGAVKI
+477 
-488 SLDGHGNGL
+488 
-497 TVLHS
+497 
-502 HTNAT
+502 
-507 PFSAKDFEWLLDS
+507 FSAE
-520 KVDKIGVI
+520 
-528 GYNGD
+528 
-533 AYVCYIGYGERPSI
+533 
-547 EEFLSAKRMLETE
+547 
-560 ANNTVVELP
+560 
-569 GFFDWTIEER
+569 
-579 NYMAIREQAYRIAQ
+579 
-593 HFGWTMEGG
+593 
-602 RIDG
+602 

>member
-1 MKYPITPEFMY
+1 MRYPITPEFMY
-12 SLPLPLMRLY
+12 SLPLPLIYLF
-22 QRLEEQILDDL
+22 QRLEEQILEDI

-68 RKALKLTQSEF
+68 RKTLKLTQSEF

-94 DTLIDD
+94 DTLMDD
-100 NLILGENNFNADL
+100 NLILGENNFNSDL
-113 FMQEINAIEMQTLGE
+113 FMPEINAIEMQTLGE

-137 FACRAPDGTVKV
+137 FAYRAPDGTVKV

-247 KTPWASHKK
+247 KPPWASHKK

-273 YEVCGLAEVDGLCG
+273 YEVCGLDEVDGLCG

-331 TQKQRQVEASLR
+331 TQKQRQVEASMR

-377 FSKAAGLRPQYER
+377 FSKAAGLRSQRER

-395 FGPKEAREATK
+395 FGAYAARETNRAYRELVKKAEGMYDTGSENGNVDAYLRDLPIRRRIQNEYSHEMNVGQQNKHYPGTNEYNMYVQKQQKLGLYGPSIVTVTQDELKELFNQYSSTGIIMRDEKIGRWKEAELIT
-406 AALTPK
+406 
-412 QLPPEFQQAGGK
+412 
-424 AKPPAEYDGDF
+424 
-435 NDFQPLNI
+435 
-443 SKTEAD
+443 
-449 TFRSLRDSANKNG
+449 
-462 FEYGA
+462 
-467 VIENGKTGNI
+467 
-477 VTSSLPGAVKI
+477 
-488 SLDGHGNGL
+488 
-497 TVLHS
+497 
-502 HTNAT
+502 TN
-507 PFSAKDFEWLLDS
+507 
-520 KVDKIGVI
+520 DKII
-528 GYNGD
+528 GQTVDLQTGEKIDTSCFTIHYSRKKGWHIVP
-533 AYVCYIGYGERPSI
+533 AYADNKG
-547 EEFLSAKRMLETE
+547 
-560 ANNTVVELP
+560 
-569 GFFDWTIEER
+569 
-579 NYMAIREQAYRIAQ
+579 REDSYVQ
-593 HFGWTMEGG
+593 HQ
-602 RIDG
+602 

>member
-22 QRLEEQILDDL
+22 QRLEEQILEDI

-68 RKALKLTQSEF
+68 RNTLKLTQSEF
-79 DTVWNKAVQR
+79 DAVWNKAVQR

-137 FACRAPDGTVKV
+137 FAYRAPDGTVKV
-149 DDIGRMYQR
+149 DDIGEMYQR

-273 YEVCGLAEVDGLCG
+273 YEVCGLDEVDGLCG

-331 TQKQRQVEASLR
+331 AQKQRQVEASLR

-395 FGPKEAREATK
+395 FGPKEARETAK
-406 AALTPK
+406 ANKDYLERQQINSPVNSRNTAKGRPSAVLQYNVELNKRQENLLSRLTEYDSRVTVRKADVSLNDLSALTAK
-412 QLPPEFQQAGGK
+412 TGVEYALFTKGGERLIIRGSSTKVNIDIAK
-424 AKPPAEYDGDF
+424 AKELA
-435 NDFQPLNI
+435 
-443 SKTEAD
+443 
-449 TFRSLRDSANKNG
+449 
-462 FEYGA
+462 
-467 VIENGKTGNI
+467 
-477 VTSSLPGAVKI
+477 
-488 SLDGHGNGL
+488 
-497 TVLHS
+497 
-502 HTNAT
+502 
-507 PFSAKDFEWLLDS
+507 
-520 KVDKIGVI
+520 
-528 GYNGD
+528 YNGYRWSGHTHPGSD
-533 AYVCYIGYGERPSI
+533 ENTLIASGGDYEVLKAFGQKTSVIYNSLGRYMCFS
-547 EEFLSAKRMLETE
+547 TE
-560 ANNTVVELP
+560 
-569 GFFDWTIEER
+569 
-579 NYMAIREQAYRIAQ
+579 
-593 HFGWTMEGG
+593 
-602 RIDG
+602 